1 MRGSYPWSRRRCRG
15 RWLRG
20 PGADLGRP
28 RDPFPGAS
36 RPRGQTGPKRPGQ
49 RSFLFLCEPREG
61 WALPVSRCAELGQ
74 TSKPLGRALSAVLK
88 EARPPTSPDCACRPR
103 LLLSALPHIPAPAAP
118 PSQVPG
124 PSARPTPRP
133 SLGSSLGQLRP
144 ELQSCPEAEDSP
156 QAGAPPYSSALSR
169 LRPPG
174 SIVQA
179 AGPQSSIGLQSR
191 LVLRLWS
198 QGAARTLGAGW
209 MDGGAVCGAEGGAAA
224 HLPRLSLLPNW
235 KGEFTETLLPQATL
249 TTGDLSTTKQGSVGD
264 TSGPHRRG
272 AEGPLEGPPGPECG

>member
-74 TSKPLGRALSAVLK
+74 TSKPPGRALSAVLK

-156 QAGAPPYSSALSR
+156 QAGAPPYSSCSFPLAASGKHRPGGRPSELH
-169 LRPPG
+169 RPP
-174 SIVQA
+174 VQA
-179 AGPQSSIGLQSR
+179 RAEA
-191 LVLRLWS
+191 LVPGTALFNGCFWPEELSALTTSPACNAPRS
-198 QGAARTLGAGW
+198 QAAATSHPPPAPRPGAA
-209 MDGGAVCGAEGGAAA
+209 
-224 HLPRLSLLPNW
+224 
-235 KGEFTETLLPQATL
+235 
-249 TTGDLSTTKQGSVGD
+249 
-264 TSGPHRRG
+264 
-272 AEGPLEGPPGPECG
+272 